1 MADGAK
7 VRFTFVCVVEEA
19 IIKPE
24 VAE

>member
-7 VRFTFVCVVEEA
+7 VRFTFACVVEEA

>member
-7 VRFTFVCVVEEA
+7 VRFTFACVVEEA

-24 VAE
+24 VTE